1 MQMCLRACAFA
12 FFVRVHVLV
21 GVRARARAYVCVHV
35 CACNLTVKS
44 GAVASARMSTEAPP
58 NQLSGGCKKLLK
70 EKRKYEHFLRL

>member
-21 GVRARARAYVCVHV
+21 GVRTCACMHV